1 MKNFLVRLA
10 QRSIGQ
16 VPVVRSRVMLAPPV
30 IGGGAAVPMAE
41 APMPPAHPSALVTS
55 EAPPPV
61 AAAVHISGELPRA
74 IPQPATAP
82 PVAPPQAG
90 IHAIHTTR
98 VITEV
103 IERPMP
109 AGPGA
114 PIEHDG
120 QETRPPAD
128 LRDQPQIVP
137 RPIQPATV
145 LAIQTAV
152 PPIAVPDMTVQ
163 APVPAPIATRGDAEL
178 AVDRSPALRPASIEF
193 ITPRHEPLD
202 TTEPTDRTVTMTP
215 ASRHQPPLPGQDAV
229 SPVLPPAKVLPPSQ
243 ERVVQVRIGTI
254 EIRAPQPPPPAPI
267 AAPMP
272 RSLPRGGGFD
282 EFARL
287 RSYAPWE
294 W

>member
-30 IGGGAAVPMAE
+30 IGTGGGAPMAE
-41 APMPPAHPSALVTS
+41 APVPPAHPPALVTG
-55 EAPPPV
+55 EAPSPV
-61 AAAVHISGELPRA
+61 AAAVHTAGELPRA

-82 PVAPPQAG
+82 SVASPQAE
-90 IHAIHTTR
+90 IHAVHTTR

-103 IERPMP
+103 IERPVP
-109 AGPGA
+109 AAPAA

-128 LRDQPQIVP
+128 LRYQPQIVP
-137 RPIQPATV
+137 RPIQPTAA
-145 LAIQTAV
+145 LAVQAAA
-152 PPIAVPDMTVQ
+152 PPIAVPDMAAQ

-178 AVDRSPALRPASIEF
+178 AVDLGPVMEPALIEF
-193 ITPRHEPLD
+193 IKPRHELLD
-202 TTEPTDRTVTMTP
+202 TTEPTDRTATLTP
-215 ASRHQPPLPGQDAV
+215 ASRHLPPLPGQVAV
-229 SPVLPPAKVLPPSQ
+229 PPVPPPAKVSPPSE
-243 ERVVQVRIGTI
+243 ERVVQVRIGAI
-254 EIRAPQPPPPAPI
+254 EIHAPPPPTPT
-267 AAPMP
+267 AAPMQ
-272 RSLPRGGGFD
+272 LPRGGGFD

-294 W
+294 R

>member
-30 IGGGAAVPMAE
+30 IGPCVGAAMAE
-41 APMPPAHPSALVTS
+41 APVPPALS
-55 EAPPPV
+55 V
-61 AAAVHISGELPRA
+61 AS
-74 IPQPATAP
+74 
-82 PVAPPQAG
+82 PQAE
-90 IHAIHTTR
+90 IHAIHTTHL
-98 VITEV
+98 ITEV
-103 IERPMP
+103 MERPVP
-109 AGPGA
+109 AASAA

-120 QETRPPAD
+120 QETRPLAD
-128 LRDQPQIVP
+128 LEHQPQIVS
-137 RPIQPATV
+137 RPIQPAAALV
-145 LAIQTAV
+145 IHEAAA
-152 PPIAVPDMTVQ
+152 PIAVPDMAAR

-178 AVDRSPALRPASIEF
+178 AVDRSPVMQPARIEF
-193 ITPRHEPLD
+193 ITPRHEPPD
-202 TTEPTDRTVTMTP
+202 TPEPADPTVTMTP
-215 ASRHQPPLPGQDAV
+215 ASRHQPPLPGQDGV
-229 SPVLPPAKVLPPSQ
+229 RPVPPPAKVSPPSH
-243 ERVVQVRIGTI
+243 ERVVQVRIGAI
-254 EIRAPQPPPPAPI
+254 EIHAPPPPPAPM

>member
-30 IGGGAAVPMAE
+30 IGSGGAAPMAE
-41 APMPPAHPSALVTS
+41 APVPPAHPPALATG
-55 EAPPPV
+55 EAPSPL
-61 AAAVHISGELPRA
+61 AAAVHTAGELPRA

-82 PVAPPQAG
+82 SVVPTQAG

-103 IERPMP
+103 IERPVP
-109 AGPGA
+109 AGPAA

-128 LRDQPQIVP
+128 LRYPQIVP
-137 RPIQPATV
+137 RPIQPAV
-145 LAIQTAV
+145 ALAIQAAA
-152 PPIAVPDMTVQ
+152 PPIAVPDMAAQT
-163 APVPAPIATRGDAEL
+163 PVPAPIATRGDAEL
-178 AVDRSPALRPASIEF
+178 AVDRSPAMQPASIEF

-202 TTEPTDRTVTMTP
+202 RTEPTDRTVTMTP

-229 SPVLPPAKVLPPSQ
+229 SPAPPPAKMSPPSQ

-254 EIRAPQPPPPAPI
+254 EIHAPQPSPPAPM